1 MEGIAIKY
9 ALSGNLFT
17 DEDIETLTYEVTL
30 ADGSALP
37 SWLRYD
43 EKSKTIIGIPQ
54 KDNVGQLA
62 LKVTAKDAEGLTTSI
77 NWNIVVEEK
86 PNRAPIATVS
96 NFISPIFKENE
107 AITYTLPETLF
118 IDDDVDPL
126 TYHVQSAN
134 GEALPEWL
142 NFDSKTR
149 TLSGMP
155 DFESAGFYPLRII
168 ATDSKGLSSSMTWQ
182 LEVSD
187 TNRAPTV
194 ENSIPTQN
202 ITAKEDWQYH
212 LAVNNYFQDLDTDDE
227 LSYTVT
233 LSDGTAL
240 PSWLHYDA
248 DTQTLSG
255 NAPQKGQYHL
265 AVTATDKAGE
275 TATQTLIVNVAL
287 PIVNNGGKN
296 TIIASSANEIL
307 EGGTGSYTYVFS
319 KGHGQDVIREGGH
332 NDNDTIRFI
341 DVASTEAKFRKDGNH
356 LIIEGYNEQDSVRIQ
371 SFFESSYYQIETF
384 QFSDKTV
391 TLQEYFE
398 NGLTLTQ
405 TAGDDKV
412 VGWNGK
418 NILFGGDGNDTLTT
432 YDKDD
437 VLDGGAGDDVLNA
450 GSGNDTLI
458 GGAGN
463 DTLNGGA
470 GSDTYVFAKGH
481 GQDVIR
487 EGGHN
492 DNDTIRFIDVA
503 STEAKFRKDG
513 NHLIIEGYNEQ
524 DSVRIQS
531 FFESSYYQIETFQF
545 SDKTV
550 TLQEYFENGLTLTQ
564 TTGDDTVKGWNGK
577 NILFGGDG
585 NDTLTTYDKDDV
597 LDGGA
602 GDDVLNAGSGNDTL
616 IGGTGN
622 DTLNGGAGSDTY
634 VFAKGH
640 GQDVIKD
647 YGSESDVLVFS
658 NVSLSEMNLY
668 KQGSNLLLSHQ
679 DSQDTVL
686 VNNFFSSTYYQVE
699 KLVFED
705 QTVNLNATELN
716 RVLSGANNMVNAMN
730 AFGADMVSAT
740 NWQSDELK
748 HIPTL
753 LAVSV

>member
-287 PIVNNGGKN
+287 PIVNNGGEN
-296 TIIASSANEIL
+296 TIIAGSANEIL
-307 EGGTGSYTYVFS
+307 EGSLGSDTYIFG
-319 KGHGQDVIREGGH
+319 KQFGQDTVINFNPNQQDNDILRFTHTKLSDMTIQRNESDLVLTQKDGQRVIVQNFFDKDGKGDYSIQSIEFADGKTLDTEQLRQWVTSPTTGNDKLYAYAEGGK
-332 NDNDTIRFI
+332 IYG
-341 DVASTEAKFRKDGNH
+341 GN
-356 LIIEGYNEQDSVRIQ
+356 
-371 SFFESSYYQIETF
+371 
-384 QFSDKTV
+384 
-391 TLQEYFE
+391 
-398 NGLTLTQ
+398 
-405 TAGDDKV
+405 
-412 VGWNGK
+412 
-418 NILFGGDGNDTLTT
+418 
-432 YDKDD
+432 
-437 VLDGGAGDDVLNA
+437 GDDVFI
-450 GSGNDTLI
+450 GNTGIDYFV

-463 DTLNGGA
+463 DILQGGKNDDRLE
-470 GSDTYVFAKGH
+470 GGIGNDTY
-481 GQDVIR
+481 
-487 EGGHN
+487 
-492 DNDTIRFIDVA
+492 
-503 STEAKFRKDG
+503 
-513 NHLIIEGYNEQ
+513 
-524 DSVRIQS
+524 
-531 FFESSYYQIETFQF
+531 
-545 SDKTV
+545 
-550 TLQEYFENGLTLTQ
+550 
-564 TTGDDTVKGWNGK
+564 
-577 NILFGGDG
+577 LFNLGDG
-585 NDTLTTYDKDDV
+585 NDRIYD
-597 LDGGA
+597 
-602 GDDVLNAGSGNDTL
+602 SF
-616 IGGTGN
+616 
-622 DTLNGGAGSDTY
+622 GSDIL
-634 VFAKGH
+634 KL
-640 GQDVIKD
+640 GQDITKQDLWFSRTGRDLTIQILGQQDSVTIEGWYNVIPRRIETIQMAD
-647 YGSESDVLVFS
+647 GAYLDVKSVQQMVQAMASFAPQQGIG
-658 NVSLSEMNLY
+658 LSE
-668 KQGSNLLLSHQ
+668 
-679 DSQDTVL
+679 
-686 VNNFFSSTYYQVE
+686 VE
-699 KLVFED
+699 QMQAYAQQMISV
-705 QTVNLNATELN
+705 
-716 RVLSGANNMVNAMN
+716 SGI
-730 AFGADMVSAT
+730 
-740 NWQSDELK
+740 WK
-748 HIPTL
+748 
-753 LAVSV
+753 